1 MQYSTLIQIQGVQE
15 LIKSINR
22 DKIQE
27 RMVRIQVP
35 SSANDFL
42 LDLEQICKPWLSY
55 QQTDDIFLTSISQEF
70 WKNFLK
76 KT

>member
-1 MQYSTLIQIQGVQE
+1 MHFSTYSLFISILNFHILAKAPKCNTLTLIQIQGVQE

-42 LDLEQICKPWLSY
+42 LDLKQICKP
-55 QQTDDIFLTSISQEF
+55 
-70 WKNFLK
+70 
-76 KT
+76 